1 MVRWRWDQGRLAY
14 FQYDSLV
21 RIARALLDLNG
32 VKINQP
38 NQDPLRLPLEAS
50 TGLPFSPVSYRV
62 WRNYARVFECSLL
75 ATSIE
80 GKLFATDFCM
90 LLQLAAD
97 VFGADQYFNLLF
109 SRFSYPFPLF
119 EGYDPTARQIFPFL
133 AIMKFVMARE
143 GSGASLDEVFS
154 YVIGNGCTGVEDLS
168 YYAGLR
174 STSRSPI
181 GDERRQVREM
191 MCVMGQATYMKWIS
205 GRLYIDTERYDEVLG
220 GIHPRSRS
228 RRCTN
233 AIEELCRMTV
243 VDERLDVSRF
253 DVEHA
258 NRIGDFELDF
268 AVPEGQRIF
277 RTHGRI
283 ERSPLLRR
291 MYFRE
296 HARPICDACHLDVQ
310 DRYPWTTAKNLLELH
325 HILPLSATLN
335 VQGTTTRLD
344 DIVPLCPNCHKGIHV
359 FYRVE
364 LGRLGRTD
372 FETRAMAREVY
383 NRAKAQIVA

>member
-1 MVRWRWDQGRLAY
+1 MRWRWDQGRLAY

-21 RIARALLDLNG
+21 RIARTLFDLNG
-32 VKINQP
+32 VKINQV
-38 NQDPLRLPLEAS
+38 NQDPLRHPLEAC

-75 ATSIE
+75 ATSVG
-80 GKLFATDFCM
+80 GKLYATDFCM
-90 LLQLAAD
+90 LLRLASD

-133 AIMKFVMARE
+133 AIVKFVMAKG
-143 GSGASLDEVFS
+143 GSGASLDDVFS
-154 YVIGNGCTGVEDLS
+154 YVIGNECTGLERLS
-168 YYAGLR
+168 HYAGLR
-174 STSRSPI
+174 PTSRRPI

-205 GRLYIDTERYDEVLG
+205 GRLYIDTERYEDVLE
-220 GIHPRSRS
+220 GIHPLIRS
-228 RRCTN
+228 RRCTD
-233 AIEELCRMTV
+233 AVEEFCRMTV
-243 VDERLDVSRF
+243 VDKHLDVSRY
-253 DVEHA
+253 DVEHVD
-258 NRIGDFELDF
+258 RIGGVSELDF
-268 AVPEGQRIF
+268 SVTEGRHIF

-291 MYFRE
+291 VYFSE
-296 HARPICDACHLDVQ
+296 HAQPICDACHLDVR
-310 DRYPWTTAKNLLELH
+310 DRYPWAGGRTLLELH
-325 HILPLSATLN
+325 HVLPLSATLN

-359 FYRVE
+359 FYRIE

-372 FETRAMAREVY
+372 FETKAMAREVY
-383 NRAKAQIVA
+383 NRAKEQIVT